1 MKLQFNKREPVY
13 IQVKRHLKEQIATG
27 KLKPGEEIPSRRE
40 LASQLEINPNT
51 AQRAYKEMEEEGLI
65 YTEKNLPSCVT
76 SDSKKI
82 EGIRE
87 DLINNAIEQF
97 LHAIGPIHLSKE
109 EIIERIKNQYD
120 VSRGRD

>member
-27 KLKPGEEIPSRRE
+27 RLKPGEEIPSRRE

-76 SDSKKI
+76 SDTKKI
-82 EGIRE
+82 EDIRE
-87 DLINNAIEQF
+87 ELINGAIEHF
-97 LHAIGPIHLSKE
+97 LQAIEPIRLSKK
-109 EIIERIKNQYD
+109 EIIDRIKIQYD
-120 VSRGRD
+120 VTNRED

>member
-97 LHAIGPIHLSKE
+97 LHAIEPIHLSKE

-120 VSRGRD
+120 VTRGRD

>member
-82 EGIRE
+82 GGIRE

-97 LHAIGPIHLSKE
+97 LHAIDPIHLSKE

-120 VSRGRD
+120 VTRGRD